1 MRFVFVPL
9 EEFYVPD
16 NFIDIGTDQLK
27 IGHKEVSGDLIDKT
41 IVEAFEKSN
50 NIVAAIIDDGNE
62 KYFISTPV
70 RDNKESRLVLFNAAV
85 ADPKFFKD
93 CNKVVVYNKA
103 KEAISTFKWSRY
115 VRYAKGGYL

>member
-1 MRFVFVPL
+1 MRFAFVPL

-16 NFIDIGTDQLK
+16 NFVDIGTDQLN
-27 IGHKEVSGDLIDKT
+27 IDHKEVSSDLLDKT
-41 IVEAFEKSN
+41 MVEAFEKSN

-62 KYFISTPV
+62 KYFVSTPV
-70 RDNKESRLVLFNAAV
+70 RDNKENRLVLFNAAV

-103 KEAISTFKWSRY
+103 KDPISTFKWSRY

>member
-1 MRFVFVPL
+1 MNFVTVSL
-9 EEFYVPD
+9 EEFYEPD

-27 IGHKEVSGDLIDKT
+27 VPHKEVSDDLLAKAIMT
-41 IVEAFEKSN
+41 AFHFSN
-50 NIVAAIIDDGNE
+50 NIVAVMVEDGDE

-70 RDNKESRLVLFNAAV
+70 KDNKESRLVLFNAAV

-103 KEAISTFKWSRY
+103 KDPISTFKWSRY
-115 VRYAKGGYL
+115 VRYNKGGYV